1 MKINLDT
8 KLVNLK
14 GEPYQEFG
22 EDLTVGKVVAN
33 CLDMGD
39 KVGGR
44 MKLFILA
51 KKCYDGGVADFD
63 EVDLGLLRS
72 AVEMSNIA
80 SNVVIGQTLAIL
92 SKEAVKEK

>member
-22 EDLTVGKVVAN
+22 EDLTLGKIVAN

-44 MKLFILA
+44 MKLFVLA

-72 AVEMSNIA
+72 AVEMSTIT
-80 SNVVIGQTLAIL
+80 SNVVIGQTLEL
-92 SKEAVKEK
+92 LTKGTDK